1 MSRRKQWLL
10 SLGGLAVVGLT
21 VAGFFWPEIRV
32 AYHRNR
38 LFAASDRFGVLSQ
51 QTRRPGYLESLTYS
65 ALGLSAMTESDAMQR
80 HQEALLQLNH
90 FDRREFQLTNRPI
103 QSYSNAWVAI
113 RQQITNTF
121 DSSHWWSAAF
131 VETNKFTVTAT
142 PADMPS
148 WKKIIED
155 FDRSAH

>member
-21 VAGFFWPEIRV
+21 ITCLFWHEIRV

-38 LFAASDRFGVLSQ
+38 MFAAMENHGLITEQTRKPTRFEDFYFGLFGKSITTESEAIQYHELALIRFG
-51 QTRRPGYLESLTYS
+51 
-65 ALGLSAMTESDAMQR
+65 
-80 HQEALLQLNH
+80 HLQK
-90 FDRREFQLTNRPI
+90 REFVLTNRPI
-103 QSYSNAWVAI
+103 QSYSNAWVTI

-131 VETNKFTVTAT
+131 IETNKFTVTAT